1 MRTTY
6 EAYLMLCK
14 NLRYGKQQ
22 HYLTFDFKFSESK
35 LKCSKE
41 EAALMIIEFIMK
53 YDPRPEKITSFLE
66 RSFKKF
72 EKFKSISE
80 ASGLSDVLNLKARE
94 A

>member
-14 NLRYGKQQ
+14 NLRCGKQQ
-22 HYLTFDFKFSESK
+22 YLIFDFKFAESK
-35 LKCSKE
+35 LGCSKE
-41 EAALMIIEFIMK
+41 EAALMVIEFIMK
-53 YDPRPEKITSFLE
+53 YDPRPEKITLFLE